1 MKRLIKGISPIIL
14 TMFGILTVIGGELD
28 DSPGLG
34 GIGII
39 SIIVASYFN
48 YKFIKE

>member
-14 TMFGILTVIGGELD
+14 TMFGILAVIGGELD

-34 GIGII
+34 GIGILL
-39 SIIVASYFN
+39 IIGATYMN
-48 YKFIKE
+48 YKFVEK